1 MNKIKGHFEL
11 KSNNSMSYTLGG
23 IQIRPDINQ
32 EHNYEELKMGLDEY
46 KYSKH
51 WAVMNLNED
60 HNYSF

>member
-46 KYSKH
+46 KYLKH
-51 WAVMNLNED
+51 WAVMN
-60 HNYSF
+60 